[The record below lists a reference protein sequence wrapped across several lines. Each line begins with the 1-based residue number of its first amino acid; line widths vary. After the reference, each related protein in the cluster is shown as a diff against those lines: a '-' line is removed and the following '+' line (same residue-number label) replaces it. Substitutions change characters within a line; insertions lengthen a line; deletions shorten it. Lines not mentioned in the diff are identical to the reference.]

1 MSVFTINEK
10 TEPTHEYT
18 ILDEDGNASQPTV
31 FTLTYYNRA
40 TGAIINSRDGQNVLN
55 LNNVVITNG
64 VMAWSMQVAD
74 TTIVDN
80 ASVAELNV
88 ALWQWTDAG
97 GKDGSHETIIRVLNF
112 AKVT

>member
-1 MSVFTINEK
+1 MSVFTVDEK
-10 TEPTHEYT
+10 TNPTHEYT

-40 TGAIINSRDGQNVLN
+40 TGTIINSRDDQNVLN

-64 VMAWSMQVAD
+64 IMAWSMQVAD
-74 TTIVDN
+74 TTIVTDTLGT
-80 ASVAELNV
+80 EINV

-97 GKDGSHETIIRVLNF
+97 GKKGKHETIIRVLNY

>member
-1 MSVFTINEK
+1 MGVFTVDEK
-10 TEPTHEYT
+10 TNPTHEYT

-40 TGAIINSRDGQNVLN
+40 TGTIINSRDGQNVLN
-55 LNNVVITNG
+55 ANNVVITNG

-74 TTIVDN
+74 TTIVDTT
-80 ASVAELNV
+80 SVTELNV
-88 ALWQWTDAG
+88 ALWQWTDAL
-97 GKDGSHETIIRVLNF
+97 GKAGKHETIIRVLNF